1 MAATDTRVVEP
12 HAPAPPER
20 GVAVRAA
27 ATAICFAVPIVIL
40 LSPLP
45 IEADTKL
52 AFAISAFMI
61 ASWMTQAMDYAAAGL
76 IGCFFFWVTGVAE
89 PDTVFDGFT
98 NINTWFVFAAM
109 LLGLVAAR
117 SSLPGRIG
125 RFIVTNVGLSYSRIL
140 LGLIVTDF
148 ALTFVIPTGTGRVVV
163 MATIAVGLIK
173 LFGVPG
179 QSNIARGMF
188 LIITYTATIFDKMI
202 LAGAASVVARG
213 AIVENGGVE
222 LGWGLW
228 FISFLPCDI
237 ITILFAW
244 RLTLWLYPPE
254 VTHLE
259 AGQRH
264 ELQAQFDAEKAWT
277 PTALKGSILILGAI
291 AVWMT
296 DTIHGTEPALVAFAV
311 AVLALLPFTGVLS
324 TADLKKTDL
333 LPFLFV
339 GTAFGMTEVLR
350 ETGGLQLLADSLGGL
365 EPLLSNPW
373 VAVPVLYWGAFFYH
387 LFLASELTMLAT
399 SVPILMEIATDHGLN
414 PLWVGLVWTFAA
426 GGKLFVYQS
435 AVLVVGYSYGYFRH
449 TDLIRMGLALT
460 IVEFF
465 GVLFTTT
472 FWWPIIGITP

>member
-1 MAATDTRVVEP
+1 MAAIETPASPV
-12 HAPAPPER
+12 HAAVRPER
-20 GVAVRAA
+20 SMYVHGVSFLACVLVP
-27 ATAICFAVPIVIL
+27 AIVW

-45 IEADTKL
+45 MEAETKL
-52 AFAISAFMI
+52 AFAISAFMLI
-61 ASWMTQAMDYAAAGL
+61 SWMTQVMDYAAAGL
-76 IGCFFFWVTGVAE
+76 IGCMLFWALGVAE
-89 PDTVFDGFT
+89 PATVFDGFT

-117 SSLPGRIG
+117 SGLPQRVGSVIVSGIG
-125 RFIVTNVGLSYSRIL
+125 VTYSRLL
-140 LGLIVTDF
+140 LGLIITDF
-148 ALTFVIPTGTGRVVV
+148 LLTFLIPTGTGRVVV
-163 MATIAVGLIK
+163 MATIALGLIR

-179 QSNIARGMF
+179 NSNIARGMF

-222 LGWGLW
+222 LTWGLW

-237 ITILFAW
+237 VTIFFAW

-254 VTHLE
+254 VESL
-259 AGQRH
+259 AGREE
-264 ELQAQFDAEKAWT
+264 ELRAQLRADRAWT
-277 PTALKGSILILGAI
+277 PTAIKGSILVLGAI

-296 DTIHGTEPALVAFAV
+296 DFLHGTEPALVAFAV
-311 AVLALLPFTGVLS
+311 AVLALLPFTGVLT

-339 GTAFGMTEVLR
+339 GTAFGMTAVLR

-373 VAVPVLYWGAFFYH
+373 TAVPVLYWGAFFYH
-387 LFLASELTMLAT
+387 FFLASELTMLAT
-399 SVPILMEIATDHGLN
+399 SVPILMEIANTHGLN

-449 TDLIRMGLALT
+449 TDLIKMGLALT

-465 GVLFTTT
+465 GVLLTTT